1 MSHAHRKH
9 GQAGAPKAR
18 RQAPIDLARFEPQS
32 PFARS
37 AVDELI
43 KRGAVVIAVRTSLVT
58 LKRAG
63 QTARIDSWGRVE
75 WAH

>member
-9 GQAGAPKAR
+9 GQAGATKAR
-18 RQAPIDLARFEPQS
+18 RQAPTDLARFEPQS

-37 AVDELI
+37 QVDELV
-43 KRGAVVIAVRTSLVT
+43 KRGAVVVAVRAALVT

>member
-1 MSHAHRKH
+1 MSHAHPKH
-9 GQAGAPKAR
+9 GQAGATKAR

-32 PFARS
+32 PFARRQ
-37 AVDELI
+37 VDELVE
-43 KRGAVVIAVRTSLVT
+43 RGAVVIAVRSALVT